1 MRDMIR
7 LMRNDEPR
15 YDVSPRALD
24 LEVRHLRLVAMVAE
38 HGSLTRAAERL
49 NLTQSALS
57 HQLLDIEER
66 LGTQLFHRVS
76 KKMVLTPAGTRIHAT
91 AVRVLRDLSQTEE
104 DVRLLSNDRA
114 GAIRFTT
121 ECYTCYHW
129 LPPLMK
135 QLQLRHPSIE
145 LHIDPD
151 ASAAPI
157 PAIVEGR
164 LDFAIMSSDID
175 DARIEVT
182 PLFEDEIV
190 LIVAPKH
197 PLTRRDFVRPGDF
210 ARETFL
216 TYSTLADNTVYQ
228 RMLRPAGV
236 TPRRHMQVRLT
247 EAMVEMAAAG
257 AGVAALANWAVTPYV
272 NAGIIAA
279 VPLSSKGLMRE
290 WKAATLRGARRPSF
304 LEEFISLVADAGTKL
319 SRGQHP
325 RRRAKVS

>member
-38 HGSLTRAAERL
+38 HGSLTREAERL

-66 LGTQLFHRVS
+66 LGTQLFHRVA

-164 LDFAIMSSDID
+164 LDFA
-175 DARIEVT
+175 
-182 PLFEDEIV
+182 
-190 LIVAPKH
+190 
-197 PLTRRDFVRPGDF
+197 
-210 ARETFL
+210 
-216 TYSTLADNTVYQ
+216 
-228 RMLRPAGV
+228 
-236 TPRRHMQVRLT
+236 
-247 EAMVEMAAAG
+247 
-257 AGVAALANWAVTPYV
+257 
-272 NAGIIAA
+272 GIIAA